1 MRVYACAG
9 FLKIQIMYRLITE
22 ISQRCYETANRR
34 GKDTSCVGCLKY
46 LHTELGEY
54 WKAVETDKIAPNIND
69 LVQQATELPDDE
81 FTALYAE
88 KMHNTTTDELADI
101 LIVAASWYE
110 AAKRD
115 TDGEFAPA
123 KSLDVML
130 LSGAIHFVFDRT
142 NCDPADIELVRQV
155 VNLKMR
161 YNETRND

>member
-1 MRVYACAG
+1 
-9 FLKIQIMYRLITE
+9 MYRLITE
-22 ISQRCYETANRR
+22 ISQRCHQTATKR

-54 WKAVETDKIAPNIND
+54 WKAVEAGKIAPDMAD
-69 LVQQATELPDDE
+69 LVQQATGLSDE
-81 FTALYAE
+81 DFTAFYSE
-88 KMHNTTTDELADI
+88 KIHNTTTDELADI

-110 AAKRD
+110 AAKIG
-115 TDGEFAPA
+115 DGDDFNPG
-123 KSLDVML
+123 KSLDVLL